1 MTTVLTS
8 TTEQTEGTT
17 STFNALMEQISQ
29 DFEELSWLRS
39 LTQRIEHCDVCTETA
54 TVAGELLPQLRD
66 LVGAETLLLIES
78 AQKASNSGEPSPPGT
93 CSLRVSHCSGES
105 RHAAELAHDVVMK
118 FADQVQS
125 RPLVLNGLESQEQQL
140 SANGY
145 VRSLILLP
153 LARHDHRF
161 GWLLAVNRRA
171 GSRQSDDAGMP
182 LPGMDEFGTVEVG
195 MLRSAAVLLTT
206 HAHNAA
212 LFREKEELLVGT
224 IKSLVRTL
232 EARDSYT
239 RGHSDRVAAV
249 ARIIAREVGY
259 SNERTERLHL
269 TGLLHDIGKVGVPDQ
284 VLNKPGRLNDDEHG
298 AIQQHPEIGYE
309 ILRSIPSLK
318 DVLPGVLH
326 HHECLDGTGYPHG
339 LRGDEIPL
347 DARILAVADAFDA
360 MTSDRPY
367 RSGMP
372 VSRAISILTEGA
384 GQQWDPE
391 IVAVFLSL
399 RDAACAAC
407 GLATELL
414 EATPDSSDR
423 AFEPADLSPLKSG
436 TG

>member
-8 TTEQTEGTT
+8 TTEPTAEAA

-39 LTQRIEHCDVCTETA
+39 LTQRIEHCDVCTDTA
-54 TVAGELLPQLRD
+54 SVAGELLPQLCE

-78 AQKASNSGEPSPPGT
+78 AQNASPPSE
-93 CSLRVSHCSGES
+93 CSLRVSHCSGEG
-105 RHAAELAHDVVMK
+105 RYAAEVAHEVVTT
-118 FADQVQS
+118 FVERAQS
-125 RPLVLNGLESQEQQL
+125 RPLVLNGLDGEEQQL
-140 SANGY
+140 VTHGQ

-161 GWLLAVNRRA
+161 GWLLAVNRRLRNRHA
-171 GSRQSDDAGMP
+171 DKAAV
-182 LPGMDEFGTVEVG
+182 PGLDEFGTVEVG
-195 MLRSAAVLLTT
+195 MLQSAAVLLTT

-259 SNERTERLHL
+259 SNERVERLHL
-269 TGLLHDIGKVGVPDQ
+269 TGLLHDIGKIGVPDQ
-284 VLNKPGRLNDDEHG
+284 VLNKPGRLDDDERD

-309 ILRSIPSLK
+309 ILRSIPSLE

-339 LRGDEIPL
+339 LRGEEIPL

-372 VSRAISILTEGA
+372 VSRAVSILTEGA

-391 IVAVFLSL
+391 IVAVFLSQ

-407 GLATELL
+407 GLVAEPL
-414 EATPDSSDR
+414 E
-423 AFEPADLSPLKSG
+423 
-436 TG
+436 TGV